1 MRRDWDERARRNV
14 FRYIASWRN
23 DWDEASFFES
33 GEQDYLRLVD
43 PILQKFHF
51 EPASRSM
58 VELGCGAGR
67 MTRSFAERFH
77 SVSAVDISAEMQ
89 SRGREY
95 LQSFSNIRWVLSN
108 GETLSGIENASV
120 DFVFSYLVFQHMPA
134 KEVVYSSIREM
145 MRILRPG
152 GAFLFQFNGSDRP
165 TMNWKGRVISGILDG
180 IASIGLHRASRHI
193 ASLVGIDPE
202 MVGKTWR
209 GATLTSV
216 EIADAVRSGHGLPDD
231 FLDRNTPLAWCYGR
245 KQLEGGA

>member
-89 SRGREY
+89 SRYYASSPYNLARVIRGRIQADDDAQDNVY
-95 LQSFSNIRWVLSN
+95 LRAARCFRECESQLRSERTSCLPRS
-108 GETLSGIENASV
+108 
-120 DFVFSYLVFQHMPA
+120 PA
-134 KEVVYSSIREM
+134 E
-145 MRILRPG
+145 RPG
-152 GAFLFQFNGSDRP
+152 PKPRP
-165 TMNWKGRVISGILDG
+165 
-180 IASIGLHRASRHI
+180 A
-193 ASLVGIDPE
+193 
-202 MVGKTWR
+202 
-209 GATLTSV
+209 
-216 EIADAVRSGHGLPDD
+216 
-231 FLDRNTPLAWCYGR
+231 
-245 KQLEGGA
+245 